1 MMALRNPDD
10 DRKSVAIFA
19 SLGAAA
25 VFASDNDFIAAA
37 GAGDTATS

>member
-1 MMALRNPDD
+1 MMALRNPDE
-10 DRKSVAIFA
+10 DRKSVARFV

-25 VFASDNDFIAAA
+25 VFGFANDFIAAE